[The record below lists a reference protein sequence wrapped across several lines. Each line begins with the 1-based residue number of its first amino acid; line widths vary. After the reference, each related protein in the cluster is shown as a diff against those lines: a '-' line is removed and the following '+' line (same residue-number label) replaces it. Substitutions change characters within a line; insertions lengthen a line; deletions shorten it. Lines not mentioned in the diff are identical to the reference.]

1 MTLHDG
7 HNRNRRERIHGFGC
21 TKHLHRQKRGT
32 VIGNSAFKD
41 CASLT
46 EVTFGENGSSTLS
59 LSASAFE
66 NCTSLASLELPRRV
80 RAPQKTST
88 DRYGNVTV
96 TTLSPAIGSYAFA
109 GCTSLGSLTFAA
121 SGAEWMTEP
130 LNVGAYAFNGCTSL
144 KSVVLP
150 DYNRSGSSATYYAI
164 GSYAFAN
171 CTSLVS
177 FEREGRDPTQG
188 YRGAYY
194 DVGGYAFF
202 GCSALKTVKL
212 PSNCYFDGEFIFGGT
227 GIEEITLS
235 LKGAYGSPYSMF
247 EGCAQLETVAIEH
260 DALIS
265 TVLYDRMFA
274 NCTALESVTVTNEKN
289 GVSTI
294 RESAFVNCASLARL
308 NLSGGLKTIE
318 ANAFEGCTSLD
329 FTIGA
334 SVTTIGAN
342 AFKGWTDAQTIT
354 SLIAAD
360 KIPSGWHSDWNKDCN
375 ALIVWP

>member
-1 MTLHDG
+1 M
-7 HNRNRRERIHGFGC
+7 
-21 TKHLHRQKRGT
+21 T

-88 DRYGNVTV
+88 DRNGNVTV

-109 GCTSLGSLTFAA
+109 GCTSLVSLTFAA

-212 PSNCYFDGEFIFGGT
+212 PSNCYFCLLYTSPSPRDGL
-227 GIEEITLS
+227 LS
-235 LKGAYGSPYSMF
+235 
-247 EGCAQLETVAIEH
+247 
-260 DALIS
+260 
-265 TVLYDRMFA
+265 RMP
-274 NCTALESVTVTNEKN
+274 S
-289 GVSTI
+289 
-294 RESAFVNCASLARL
+294 SA
-308 NLSGGLKTIE
+308 
-318 ANAFEGCTSLD
+318 
-329 FTIGA
+329 
-334 SVTTIGAN
+334 
-342 AFKGWTDAQTIT
+342 
-354 SLIAAD
+354 
-360 KIPSGWHSDWNKDCN
+360 
-375 ALIVWP
+375 